1 MGWMKSQKGI
11 LGSFPLWPKEEE
23 EEDKTLEVQ

>member
-23 EEDKTLEVQ
+23 EDKTLEVQ